1 MEINVNISKFV
12 LPLLITYN
20 TNLKS
25 APNNMDLKLWRYYL
39 EDMIFAFE
47 LKIKEGVFP
56 EIRKKED
63 DIRYLRGL
71 HLFAKYFDYLW
82 I

>member
-1 MEINVNISKFV
+1 
-12 LPLLITYN
+12 
-20 TNLKS
+20 
-25 APNNMDLKLWRYYL
+25 MDLKLWRYYL